1 MWGVL
6 WHELG
11 LTLQLA
17 ATTTAILIAL
27 GIPLAAWLNRR
38 SGRFAVLLEAVVS
51 LPIVLPPTV
60 LGFYLLI
67 FLAPSH
73 FPGSLWRE
81 WFGHP
86 LSFSFEGIVFGS
98 VLYSL
103 PFAVQPFQAAL
114 RGVPDTVL
122 EAASL
127 DARPWQVFLFVR
139 VPLAARGL
147 LVGATL
153 AFAHTVGEFGVVLMV
168 GGNIPGQTR
177 VASIALYDA
186 VQNLDY
192 GVAHRFAFVLLT
204 LSLALLIVT
213 AWMQRSGRFIE

>member
-1 MWGVL
+1 MDGFWQEL
-6 WHELG
+6 W
-11 LTLQLA
+11 LTFRLA
-17 ATTTAILIAL
+17 AVTTAILVLL
-27 GIPLAAWLNRR
+27 GVPLASWLNRR
-38 SGRFAVLLEAVVS
+38 SGTLAVLLEAVVS

-73 FPGSLWRE
+73 LPGSLWRA

-86 LSFSFEGIVFGS
+86 LAFSFEGLVLGS
-98 VLYSL
+98 ILYSL

-114 RGVPDTVL
+114 RGVPRGVL

-127 DARPWQVFLFVR
+127 DARRWQVFLFVR

-147 LVGATL
+147 IVGATL

-186 VQNLDY
+186 VQNIDY
-192 GVAHRFAFVLLT
+192 GTAHRFALVLLGLSSVLLT
-204 LSLALLIVT
+204 MT
-213 AWMQRSGRFIE
+213 AWVQRSGRLID

>member
-1 MWGVL
+1 MWGDL
-6 WHELG
+6 WQELG
-11 LTLQLA
+11 LTLRLA
-17 ATTTAILIAL
+17 GITTAILVAL

-38 SGRFAVLLEAVVS
+38 SGRFAVLLEAIVS

-73 FPGSLWRE
+73 FPGSIWRR

-114 RGVPDTVL
+114 RGVPATVL

-127 DARPWQVFLFVR
+127 EASPWQVFVFVR

-153 AFAHTVGEFGVVLMV
+153 AFAHTVGEFGVVLLV

-192 GVAHRFAFVLLT
+192 GMAHRFALVLLT

-213 AWMQRSGRFIE
+213 AWMQRNGRFIE

>member
-1 MWGVL
+1 MWGDL
-6 WHELG
+6 WQALG

-17 ATTTAILIAL
+17 ATTTAILVAL

-38 SGRFAVLLEAVVS
+38 AGRLAILLEAVVS

-60 LGFYLLI
+60 LGFYLLVV
-67 FLAPSH
+67 LAPNH
-73 FPGSLWRE
+73 FPGSLWRQ

-114 RGVPDTVL
+114 RGVPITVL

-127 DARPWQVFLFVR
+127 EARPWQVFLFIR

-192 GVAHRFAFVLLT
+192 GTAHRFAFFLLT
-204 LSLALLIVT
+204 LSLALLIMT

>member
-1 MWGVL
+1 MWDDL
-6 WHELG
+6 WQELG

-17 ATTTAILIAL
+17 GTTTAILVAL

-38 SGRFAVLLEAVVS
+38 SGRFALLLEAVVS

-73 FPGSLWRE
+73 FPGLLWRE

-114 RGVPDTVL
+114 RGVPPTVL

-127 DARPWQVFLFVR
+127 EARPWQVFLFVR

-192 GVAHRFAFVLLT
+192 GMAHRFAFILLT
-204 LSLALLIVT
+204 LSLSLLIVT